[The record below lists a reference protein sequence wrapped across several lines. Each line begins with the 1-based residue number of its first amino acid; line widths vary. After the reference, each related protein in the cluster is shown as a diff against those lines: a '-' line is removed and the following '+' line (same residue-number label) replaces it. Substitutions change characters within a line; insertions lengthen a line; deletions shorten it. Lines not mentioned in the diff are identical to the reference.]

1 MELSTLTSKGQ
12 MTIPVELRRE
22 LELHAG
28 DKLNCFIED
37 DKLIIVPA
45 KGSLK
50 NLKGIVPKPRKKISV
65 EDMNKAV
72 VEEASRR
79 MLELP

>member
-1 MELSTLTSKGQ
+1 MDHTTLTSKGQ

-28 DKLNCFIED
+28 DKLNCFIEE
-37 DKLIIVPA
+37 DKIILIPV

-50 NLKGIVPKPRKKISV
+50 KLKGIVPVPDVKISLADMRIAV
-65 EDMNKAV
+65 ED
-72 VEEASRR
+72 EASKR
-79 MLELP
+79 MLIL